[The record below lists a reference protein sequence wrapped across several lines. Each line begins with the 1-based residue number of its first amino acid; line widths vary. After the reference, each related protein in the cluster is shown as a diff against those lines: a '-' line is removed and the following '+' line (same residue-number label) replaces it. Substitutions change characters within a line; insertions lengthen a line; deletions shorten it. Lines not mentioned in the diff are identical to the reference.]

1 MHNTQGPQN
10 EIVPALEAGL
20 ESRVMATF
28 GSALRNWLL
37 YDAPWDH
44 DVRTIFRLKRD
55 GHSEDSILAA
65 LRTAQRKEC
74 RLVYGHGHPQ
84 ASLF

>member
-1 MHNTQGPQN
+1 MSNTQGPQC
-10 EIVPALEAGL
+10 EIVPALEPGL
-20 ESRVMATF
+20 EARVMATF
-28 GSALRNWLL
+28 GAPLRNWLL

-55 GHSEDSILAA
+55 GVSEDRILAA
-65 LRTAQRKEC
+65 LRTNQRKEC
-74 RLVYGHGHPQ
+74 RAVYGPGHPQ